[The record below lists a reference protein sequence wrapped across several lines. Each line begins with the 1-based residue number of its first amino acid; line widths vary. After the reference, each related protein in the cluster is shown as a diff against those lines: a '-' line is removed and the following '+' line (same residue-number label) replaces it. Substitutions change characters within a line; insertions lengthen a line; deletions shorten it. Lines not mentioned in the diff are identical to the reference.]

1 MAFRLQLAPQT
12 VGLLSSCQATV
23 RERVLNE
30 LGEVFSGPLLRAGK
44 PVSGTTTGGDFT
56 LPCGFHVRYAL
67 DRGHGLL
74 HLLELRA
81 PAAEASGAQA
91 F

>member
-12 VGLLSSCQATV
+12 VGLLSNCQATV
-23 RERVLNE
+23 RERVLSE

-44 PVSGTTTGGDFT
+44 PVSESTTGGDFT
-56 LPCGFHVRYAL
+56 LPSGFHVRYAL

-81 PAAEASGAQA
+81 PGDDTASPQA
-91 F
+91 L

>member
-12 VGLLSSCQATV
+12 VGLLSSCQAAV
-23 RERVLNE
+23 RERILSE

-44 PVSGTTTGGDFT
+44 QVSENTTGGDFT
-56 LPCGFHVRYAL
+56 LPSGFHVRYAL

-81 PAAEASGAQA
+81 PGDDTVGVQA